1 MPTEKYSKE
10 QAEKELKKARKLARP
25 SHGYMKQAQA
35 IARKLHKE
43 ELPDDD
49 KIGSIFK
56 RLVSEEKSIAKML
69 NPVKRASKKKRK
81 R

>member
-1 MPTEKYSKE
+1 MAAEKYSKE
-10 QAEKELKKARKLARP
+10 QAEKEIKKAKKLARP
-25 SHGYMKQAQA
+25 SQDYMKQAQM

-49 KIGSIFK
+49 KLGGLFK
-56 RLVSEEKSIAKML
+56 RLVSEEKNIAKML
-69 NPVKRASKKKRK
+69 KPVKRKAKRK